1 MAAPLLIMPPAPP
14 SLVQAGLNTLIYRT
28 LLDITIADGSHAA
41 LHSLVNLERRGA
53 WGSAAMHNLEAE
65 WTRGATARAKA
76 RYAENHF
83 DNAFSAHGWADAIV
97 LEPLPWGTSTATRDA
112 VAGCTLCFRYLCQK
126 KVIKPEGFFP
136 NRKSFLFEAAAAK
149 NVRLVQYII
158 DEMPDHVMFEDQDV
172 FQPGLGG
179 AMGESSVMNS
189 CSEFEAPFRKLVARM
204 QELEQSSP
212 ARFGYLI
219 TRSVAME
226 HSLMGGNMY
235 LTKTSQSHISKYID
249 VTLAKQLFA
258 WGLHPGAWIFNGD
271 ESTTYSQM
279 LEFQNPHRC
288 SMFRW
293 MDKNPFSIGAMGFA
307 STTLVNSACSTIG
320 LGIPDL
326 YPPLGMAMWMG
337 DVAATVTLCRFRDI
351 NLVETG
357 VPGPAYVDDGGVPP
371 PYLCGRAA
379 VEHFTLTHLRLLTHW
394 LRCAAWDLERED
406 RVDDIMVILEHLL
419 DCIEKRRFE
428 LKTAAVPIGAN
439 VKAFREANKR
449 TMKEETNI
457 AISMIHAIIGIPF
470 RYLVGDDDG
479 VPSRRSSIL
488 ENEDYQ
494 SWLADVRGN
503 KRGRG
508 RYRDCVAVL
517 AALERP
523 PDKRTLRSLNEQVM
537 DWD

>member
-1 MAAPLLIMPPAPP
+1 M
-14 SLVQAGLNTLIYRT
+14 
-28 LLDITIADGSHAA
+28 
-41 LHSLVNLERRGA
+41 E
-53 WGSAAMHNLEAE
+53 
-65 WTRGATARAKA
+65 
-76 RYAENHF
+76 
-83 DNAFSAHGWADAIV
+83 
-97 LEPLPWGTSTATRDA
+97 
-112 VAGCTLCFRYLCQK
+112 
-126 KVIKPEGFFP
+126 
-136 NRKSFLFEAAAAK
+136 
-149 NVRLVQYII
+149 
-158 DEMPDHVMFEDQDV
+158 
-172 FQPGLGG
+172 
-179 AMGESSVMNS
+179 
-189 CSEFEAPFRKLVARM
+189 EF
-204 QELEQSSP
+204 
-212 ARFGYLI
+212 
-219 TRSVAME
+219 
-226 HSLMGGNMY
+226 
-235 LTKTSQSHISKYID
+235 
-249 VTLAKQLFA
+249 
-258 WGLHPGAWIFNGD
+258 
-271 ESTTYSQM
+271 
-279 LEFQNPHRC
+279 
-288 SMFRW
+288 
-293 MDKNPFSIGAMGFA
+293 
-307 STTLVNSACSTIG
+307 
-320 LGIPDL
+320 
-326 YPPLGMAMWMG
+326 
-337 DVAATVTLCRFRDI
+337 
-351 NLVETG
+351 
-357 VPGPAYVDDGGVPP
+357 PP